1 MKFDAIIAI
10 ASGQPDPI
18 ILPFLS
24 PQIECKHLILLVS
37 DWSKN
42 KKIDENIAK
51 ALKPNGIKVS
61 SVDLLSNDWGEI
73 QKTVENAVKGYPDK
87 QIVFNSN
94 GGTKPMTLAAYEYC
108 YNEDIPVFY
117 VDDNKLNWLFKAGI
131 QSLVSVEIEASLA
144 ISSYLVA
151 HGYDIISDSP
161 LFSSSD
167 YKALVKDWATDKN
180 KSEKIAIGML
190 NYIASRGDKNKLTV
204 PLEGKEKDENHPV
217 GSLLDDLDRVGLIE
231 LLAEK
236 VRFKS
241 EEARFFANGGWYE
254 LYVCTL
260 LQGINKQYFDGKG
273 KIITSLIVKPTE
285 KTQKEIKNEIDVAF
299 LLNNRLY
306 LFECKTANISGK
318 NGRADEAVYKL
329 GTLLNSLGGIRAKGI
344 IMSYRDIDIRD
355 KDRARLLNIDI
366 VDHHNDIKA
375 MEDRVRKIIQGD

>member
-10 ASGQPDPI
+10 ASGQADPL

-24 PQIECKHLILLVS
+24 PEIECKHLVLLVS
-37 DWSKN
+37 EWSKS

-51 ALKPNGIKVS
+51 ALKPNGIKVT
-61 SVDLLSNDWGEI
+61 SVNLPSDDWAEI
-73 QKTVENAVKGYPDK
+73 QNTLDRTLKNYPDK
-87 QIVFNSN
+87 KIVFNSN

-108 YNEDIPVFY
+108 YNENIPVFY
-117 VDDNKLNWLFKAGI
+117 VDNNKLDWLYNADMRNLKGI
-131 QSLVSVEIEASLA
+131 EIEASLA
-144 ISSYLVA
+144 MSSYLVA
-151 HGYDIISDSP
+151 HGYDIISDAP
-161 LFSSSD
+161 LFSSAD
-167 YKALVKDWATDKN
+167 YKALVNDWTTDKN
-180 KSEKIAIGML
+180 KSEKGAIGVL

-231 LLAEK
+231 LFSEK
-236 VRFKS
+236 IRFKS

-254 LYVCTL
+254 LYVCSL
-260 LQGINKQYFDGKG
+260 LQTINKRHFDGKG

-285 KTQKEIKNEIDVAF
+285 KTEKEVKNEIDVAF
-299 LLNNRLY
+299 LLSNRLY

-318 NGRADEAVYKL
+318 NGRADAAIYKL

-355 KDRARLLNIDI
+355 TDRARLLNIDI
-366 VDHHNDIKA
+366 VDHSNDIKV
-375 MEDRVRKIIQGD
+375 MEERVRKIIGG